1 MIIIKQKKLV
11 LFGLVFIGLFI
22 CLPSVVA
29 YPTFAIG
36 EVYDFVTVWGTH
48 LDGDVDSFHLPDGD
62 VIYWRGNWMDTGAVI
77 PTPWP
82 WPDIPI
88 YAWHFMADAFFDRP
102 GPSYSNVWL
111 EIKFNFV
118 GAYPLYITVYYDE
131 GGTDTFYVDPTGG
144 YVNRIYN
151 LDDYKH
157 VYAVVFKNINI
168 FSRPYLY
175 IDYLC
180 IGYETM

>member
-1 MIIIKQKKLV
+1 VIIIKQKKLV

-22 CLPSVVA
+22 YLPFVMA

-36 EVYDFVTVWGTH
+36 EVYDFVTDKGTH
-48 LDGDVDSFHLPDGD
+48 LGGDVDSFHLPDGD
-62 VIYWRGNWMDTGAVI
+62 VISWRGEWYCLGAWWLWGWQV
-77 PTPWP
+77 
-82 WPDIPI
+82 
-88 YAWHFMADAFFDRP
+88 MADAFFDRP

-111 EIKFNFV
+111 EIKFKFV

-144 YVNRIYN
+144 YVNRIYA

-157 VYAVVFKNINI
+157 VWAVVFKNTNT

-180 IGYETM
+180 VGYETM